1 MKSIKNLAVVL
12 ALSVT
17 AFAASAASA
26 ADLSSAPT
34 SDMQKMGV
42 VSVSGATT
50 LDGLEARVAAK
61 AEQAGASSYRII
73 STTGNNR
80 MHATAELYK

>member
-12 ALSVT
+12 ALSIT
-17 AFAASAASA
+17 AFAASA

>member
-1 MKSIKNLAVVL
+1 MKIIKNLAVVF
-12 ALSVT
+12 ALSAS
-17 AFAASAASA
+17 AFAATA
-26 ADLSSAPT
+26 ADLSSQPT

-42 VSVSGATT
+42 VSVSGATN

-73 STTGNNR
+73 STSGNNK

>member
-17 AFAASAASA
+17 AFAASA

-80 MHATAELYK
+80 MHAAAELYK

>member
-1 MKSIKNLAVVL
+1 MKIIKNLAVVF
-12 ALSVT
+12 ALSAT
-17 AFAASAASA
+17 AFAAATA
-26 ADLSSAPT
+26 ADLSSQPT

-42 VSVSGATT
+42 VSVSGATN

-73 STTGNNR
+73 STSGNNK